1 MALGTFDELPSV
13 LNKGKSA
20 IRSLFN
26 GPKVLPSASEKAK
39 AFAENFST
47 NFNLDDSGIDS
58 GTFLPVFPSQTNLKL
73 HNISVTPKMIKEV
86 IMNFDLSKA
95 LGPDCIPVV
104 ILNNFEP
111 ELSFIQLNSSISA

>member
-1 MALGTFDELPSV
+1 MALGTFDELPSI

-58 GTFLPVFPSQTNLKL
+58 GTILPVFPSQTNLKL

-104 ILNNFEP
+104 ILKNFEP

>member
-58 GTFLPVFPSQTNLKL
+58 GTFLPVYPSQTNLKL

-104 ILNNFEP
+104 ILKNFEP

>member
-13 LNKGKSA
+13 LNKGKPT

-104 ILNNFEP
+104 ILKNFEP

>member
-73 HNISVTPKMIKEV
+73 HNISVTPKMFDNVIKKL
-86 IMNFDLSKA
+86 NLSNVS
-95 LGPDCIPVV
+95 GPDCISVV
-104 ILNNFEP
+104 ALKN
-111 ELSFIQLNSSISA
+111 L

>member
-13 LNKGKSA
+13 LNKGKST

-104 ILNNFEP
+104 ILKNFEP

>member
-1 MALGTFDELPSV
+1 MALGTFDELPSI

-104 ILNNFEP
+104 ILKNFEP

>member
-1 MALGTFDELPSV
+1 MALGTFDELPSI

-47 NFNLDDSGIDS
+47 NFDLDDSGIDS

-104 ILNNFEP
+104 ILKNFEP

>member
-1 MALGTFDELPSV
+1 MALRTFDELPSV

-47 NFNLDDSGIDS
+47 NFNLEDSGIDS
-58 GTFLPVFPSQTNLKL
+58 GTFLPVFPLQTNLKL
-73 HNISVTPKMIKEV
+73 HISVTPKMIKEA
-86 IMNFDLSKA
+86 IKNSDLSKA
-95 LGPDCIPVV
+95 LGPDCITVV
-104 ILNNFEP
+104 ILKNFEP
-111 ELSFIQLNSSISA
+111 ELSFKQLNSSISA

>member
-104 ILNNFEP
+104 ILKNFEP

>member
-1 MALGTFDELPSV
+1 MPSV

-26 GPKVLPSASEKAK
+26 GQKVLPSASEKAK
-39 AFAENFST
+39 SFAENFST
-47 NFNLDDSGIDS
+47 NLNLDDSGIDS

-73 HNISVTPKMIKEV
+73 HNTSVTPKMIKEV
-86 IMNFDLSKA
+86 IKNSDLSKA

-104 ILNNFEP
+104 ILKNFEP
-111 ELSFIQLNSSISA
+111 ELSFKQLNSSISA

>member
-26 GPKVLPSASEKAK
+26 GPKVLPSASEKTK

-104 ILNNFEP
+104 ILKNFEP